1 MLSYIFDRIDGWD
14 LVPLRRFL
22 WINLFVCA
30 LVVVSHLGAALVSK
44 DFPRFVYV
52 TIPVSVV
59 LLLLSIFAL
68 VSREREQPI
77 LKFQSAVIM
86 VGWIAALAFSVD
98 LALNGVGPDIKRVSW
113 NPILFALVCA
123 YPIYLMRRAFFIKTT
138 PPLWLKYAPLVAIL
152 GSALISGL
160 VFWQIGGMF

>member
-1 MLSYIFDRIDGWD
+1 MLRYISDRIDGWD
-14 LVPLRRFL
+14 LIPLRRFL

-30 LVVVSHLGAALVSK
+30 FVMVSHVGATLISK
-44 DFPRFVYV
+44 DFPRVVYV

-59 LLLLSIFAL
+59 LLSLSIFAL

-86 VGWIAALAFSVD
+86 VGWLGALAFSVD
-98 LALNGVGPDIKRVSW
+98 LALNGVPPDIKRVSW
-113 NPILFALVCA
+113 NPVLFALVCA

-138 PPLWLKYAPLVAIL
+138 PPLWLKYSPIVAIL
-152 GSALISGL
+152 VSALIRGL
-160 VFWQIGGMF
+160 VFWQIGETF